1 MQVRYFIYSL
11 FQSTV
16 NTSISTNNVLTHVK
30 YAEDS
35 SLSHFNFKFQLAML
49 IFMAIFVRFYL
60 FPYNS

>member
-1 MQVRYFIYSL
+1 MQARYFIYSL

-49 IFMAIFVRFYL
+49 IFMAIFCQVL
-60 FPYNS
+60 AVSI